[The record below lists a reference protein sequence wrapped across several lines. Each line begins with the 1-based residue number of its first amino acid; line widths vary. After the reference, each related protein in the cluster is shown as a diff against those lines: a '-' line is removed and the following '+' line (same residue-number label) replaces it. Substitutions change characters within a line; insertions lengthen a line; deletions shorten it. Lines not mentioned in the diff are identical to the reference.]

1 MTPVFE
7 LKDLHVTLQQHRHA
21 TELVKGVSFAVEP
34 GECLGILGESGS
46 GKSMSM
52 KAAMGLLDKGFSVS
66 GAAMFQGEPLLEK
79 SGEELRRLRGGK
91 VGVVLQNPMTCF
103 DPLYRIGT
111 QIAETFAA
119 HNNWDGEEI
128 LRRSLE
134 LLEKMRIRNP
144 EEVLEKY
151 PHQLSGGMLQ
161 RIMIGIATAMEPVLL
176 IADEPT
182 TAIDAITQYEI
193 LNEFLR
199 VKQEKQTAMVF
210 ISHDL
215 NAISR
220 VADRIVVLNQGRVV
234 DEGDFQHILHHAQ
247 DPYTRL
253 LVEKRADVMRSL
265 MLELKDICVSFR
277 SERQDRIFGHTR
289 QQVLFD
295 VSFSVKKGT
304 CLGILGE
311 SGSGKSTMGRVLCG
325 LLRPDSGE
333 ALLDGIPVYGSRAG
347 RRNLQNKLSV
357 VFQDYTTSAN
367 PRFRVKDVIGEGLTV
382 RERRVGPSSGN
393 CPAAGA
399 SGPAC

>member
-7 LKDLHVTLQQHRHA
+7 LKDLHVTLRQHRHA

-52 KAAMGLLDKGFSVS
+52 KAAMGLLDKSFSVS

-161 RIMIGIATAMEPVLL
+161 RIMIGIATAMEPILL

-220 VADRIVVLNQGRVV
+220 VADRIVVLNQGCVV

-253 LVEKRADVMRSL
+253 LVEKRADVMR
-265 MLELKDICVSFR
+265 R
-277 SERQDRIFGHTR
+277 YR
-289 QQVLFD
+289 QVL
-295 VSFSVKKGT
+295 T
-304 CLGILGE
+304 
-311 SGSGKSTMGRVLCG
+311 GKEQSY
-325 LLRPDSGE
+325 
-333 ALLDGIPVYGSRAG
+333 A
-347 RRNLQNKLSV
+347 
-357 VFQDYTTSAN
+357 
-367 PRFRVKDVIGEGLTV
+367 
-382 RERRVGPSSGN
+382 
-393 CPAAGA
+393 
-399 SGPAC
+399 